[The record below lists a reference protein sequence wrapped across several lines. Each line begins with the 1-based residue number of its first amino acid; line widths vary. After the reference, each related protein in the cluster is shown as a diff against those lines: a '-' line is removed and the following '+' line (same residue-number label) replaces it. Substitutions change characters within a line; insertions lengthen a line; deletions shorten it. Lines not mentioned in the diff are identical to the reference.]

1 MDSPPD
7 SLDIAKL
14 KRVAL
19 GLDVCAPLS
28 WCACCKLIGM
38 IAGVRHEQFLF
49 DALTLT
55 I

>member
-14 KRVAL
+14 KRVPL
-19 GLDVCAPLS
+19 GLDVCALLS
-28 WCACCKLIGM
+28 CCKLIGM
-38 IAGVRHEQFLF
+38 ITGMPHEQSRF